1 MKLRAE
7 PYTLELRHD
16 MKDSEQSLRG
26 RLNLKWCDGVL
37 FNVIAKENSDKAEY
51 DVIQWNE
58 QDKSILF
65 IEYKNSVQAY
75 KNLKA
80 HEAQQNKDYARNIAR
95 AFCFLKYDF
104 IIVVR
109 SLEQN
114 FEKVKGK
121 GNVISLDE
129 LTNYLPEFESTL
141 EELDYTDKLLD
152 KYNRLENPVE
162 FRRETV
168 LKEMKILR
176 DKIEQVNK

>member
-1 MKLRAE
+1 
-7 PYTLELRHD
+7 
-16 MKDSEQSLRG
+16 MKDSEQSLRDK
-26 RLNLKWCDGVL
+26 LNLEWCDGVL
-37 FNVIAKENSDKAEY
+37 FNVIAKENTDKAEY

-95 AFCFLKYDF
+95 AFCFLKYEF

-109 SLEQN
+109 GLELN
-114 FEKVKGK
+114 SEKVKGK
-121 GNVISLDE
+121 VNVISLDK

-141 EELDYTDKLLD
+141 EELDYIDTLLE
-152 KYNRLENPVE
+152 KYNRSENPVDN
-162 FRRETV
+162 RETV
-168 LKEMKILR
+168 LKELNKLR
-176 DKIEQVNK
+176 NKIEQVNK